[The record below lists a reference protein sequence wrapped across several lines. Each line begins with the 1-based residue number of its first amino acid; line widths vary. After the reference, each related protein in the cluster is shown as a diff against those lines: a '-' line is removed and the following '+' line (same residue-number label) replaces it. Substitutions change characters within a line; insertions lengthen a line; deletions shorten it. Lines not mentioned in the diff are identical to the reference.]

1 MSKLGIASA
10 LVGALALVSLGLA
23 WPASAQAPSAGST
36 AAGKQV
42 WESRCKACHEPA
54 IERAPSRAQLSQRPP
69 ADIIT
74 ALTAGVMV
82 PMAQGLSPDQIKAV
96 ADYVTQPASGE
107 AVAAPQAAQPRAAA
121 SGGAS
126 EVSRLLAVPAPVGT
140 DPMCKV
146 NGPIKPGVSDWATV
160 GFDDKSTRFQ
170 RKPGLTVADLP
181 KLKVKW
187 AFSMAGGGQPT
198 VVGDYLFTTNRSGVF
213 YALDAKT
220 GCVHWVQSGVVS
232 RTSPAVTRSAI
243 APSGWITFVG
253 GANRV
258 ISAYD
263 AQSGQLLWKSDQLES
278 HPSSLLTGSPVLA
291 GDTLLVPISSIEEA
305 TSMDKNYACCTFRG
319 SLAAVDAR
327 TGKTL
332 WKTYMITETAHP
344 MGRTNAAGKPLT
356 GPAGA
361 AVWSAPTVDKKR
373 GLVYVVTGDSY
384 TDVDQ
389 KGSDAVFAIDIKT
402 GKVRWQNQVT
412 EKDNFV
418 MGCGPTGKT
427 GNCPTPMG
435 PDYDFGASPILM
447 TVAGGKEVLMAGQK
461 SGIVYGFDP
470 SNGKLLWKTQVGVG
484 SALGGVEW
492 GIGADDKRLFVPV
505 ADLGGIFME
514 SRGAKAQP
522 NGQPLAKP
530 GIYALDPATGRI
542 LWSAPA
548 PVAPC
553 KYGKAEYGVAG
564 CVRAQSAAPGVI
576 PGAVI
581 SGTLDGWLRAY
592 DAATGKIVWSYST
605 TAQGYDTVNGVKGQP
620 GGGIDG
626 MGPTIAN
633 GMIFTMSGF
642 NGASRVGS
650 NGVNVLLAF
659 GKD

>member
-1 MSKLGIASA
+1 MSKARLGFGVI
-10 LVGALALVSLGLA
+10 GALALVWLGVSP
-23 WPASAQAPSAGST
+23 PAVAQAPTSAGQ
-36 AAGKQV
+36 QV
-42 WESRCKACHEPA
+42 WETRCKSCHEPPV
-54 IERAPSRAQLSQRPP
+54 ERAPGRAQIAQRPA
-69 ADIIT
+69 ADIVT

-96 ADYVTQPASGE
+96 ADYITQPAPSAG
-107 AVAAPQAAQPRAAA
+107 QAAMPSEAA
-121 SGGAS
+121 
-126 EVSRLLAVPAPVGT
+126 RLLAVPTPVGS

-146 NGPIKPGVSDWATV
+146 NNPIKAGVSDWPSV
-160 GFDDKSTRFQ
+160 RLDDRSTAFQ

-181 KLKVKW
+181 KLKLKW

-198 VVGDYLFTTNRSGVF
+198 VVGDYLFMANRSGVF
-213 YALDAKT
+213 YALDTKT
-220 GCVHWVQSGVVS
+220 GCVHWVQKGVVS
-232 RTSPAVTRSAI
+232 RSSPPVARSTV

-253 GANRV
+253 AANRIV
-258 ISAYD
+258 HAYD
-263 AQSGQLLWKSDQLES
+263 AQTGQELWKSDSLES

-291 GDTLLVPISSIEEA
+291 GDVLLVPISSIEEA
-305 TSMDKNYACCTFRG
+305 SSMDKNYACCTFRG
-319 SLAAVDAR
+319 SLAALDAR

-332 WKTYMITETAHP
+332 WKTYTITEAAHP
-344 MGRTNAAGKPLT
+344 IGRTNASGKPLT

-373 GLVYVVTGDSY
+373 GLVYIVTGDSY

-389 KGSDAVFAIDIKT
+389 KGSDAAFAIEIKT
-402 GKVRWQNQVT
+402 GKVRWQHQVT

-427 GNCPTPMG
+427 GNCPSPMG
-435 PDYDFGASPILM
+435 PDYDFGATPVLFDLP
-447 TVAGGKEVLMAGQK
+447 GGKQVLMAGQK
-461 SGIVYGFDP
+461 SGIVYGFQP

-492 GIGADDKRLFVPV
+492 GIGADDKRLYVPV
-505 ADLGGIFME
+505 ADLVGLMME
-514 SRGAKAQP
+514 ARGAPSAGGPAGQKA
-522 NGQPLAKP
+522 GL
-530 GIYALDPATGRI
+530 YALDPATGKI

-564 CVRAQSAAPGVI
+564 CIRAQSAAPAVI
-576 PGAVI
+576 PGAVF
-581 SGTLDGWLRAY
+581 SGTLDGWFRAY
-592 DAATGKIVWSYST
+592 DSATGKVIWSYST
-605 TAQGYDTVNGVKGQP
+605 TAQSYDTVNGIKGQP

-626 MGPTIAN
+626 MGPAIAD
-633 GMIFTMSGF
+633 GMVFTMSGF
-642 NGASRVGS
+642 NGASRIGS